1 MSSSDS
7 LVDRITEDLK
17 DAMRAKDKIR
27 LRTLRSLRSALQ
39 NKEIEQRKSGAETVL
54 SQQDELTVLRT
65 QVSQRQDS
73 IEQYEDAGR
82 EDLVHREQEELKVLQ
97 EYMPD
102 QVGDEELR
110 ARLQDIINEV
120 GATSMADM
128 GPVMGT
134 AMEELR
140 GRVDG
145 GRVQQMVKEL
155 LSGEGSSEE

>member
-7 LVDRITEDLK
+7 LVDRISDDLK
-17 DAMRAKDKIR
+17 DAMRSKDKIR

-39 NKEIEQRKSGAETVL
+39 NKEIEQRQEGTETVL
-54 SQQDELTVLRT
+54 SEQDELTVLRK
-65 QVSQRQDS
+65 QVNQRKDS

-82 EDLVHREQEELKVLQ
+82 DDLVHREQEELKVLQ

-102 QVGDEELR
+102 QMSDAELR
-110 ARLQDIINEV
+110 THLEEIIEDLEV
-120 GATSMADM
+120 SSMADM
-128 GPVMGT
+128 GPVMGR

-145 GRVQQMVKEL
+145 GRVQSMVKQL
-155 LSGEGSSEE
+155 LSGDGSA

>member
-1 MSSSDS
+1 MSSTDS
-7 LVDRITEDLK
+7 LVDRISEDLK
-17 DAMRAKDKIR
+17 DAMRSKDKIR

-39 NKEIEQRKSGAETVL
+39 NKEIEQRKEGAETVL
-54 SQQDELTVLRT
+54 SEQDELTVLRK
-65 QVSQRQDS
+65 QVNQRKES

-102 QVGDEELR
+102 QLTDEDLR
-110 ARLQDIINEV
+110 SQLEAIIDDL
-120 GATSMADM
+120 GASSMADM

-134 AMEELR
+134 AMEKLR

-145 GRVQQMVKEL
+145 SRVQAMVKDL
-155 LSGEGSSEE
+155 LSEDPSS

>member
-7 LVDRITEDLK
+7 LVDRISEDLK

-39 NKEIEQRKSGAETVL
+39 NKEIEQRKEDVETIL
-54 SQQDELTVLRT
+54 SEQDELAVLRK
-65 QVSQRQDS
+65 QVNQREDS

-82 EDLVHREQEELKVLQ
+82 KDLVRREREELTVLR
-97 EYMPD
+97 EYMPE
-102 QVGDEELR
+102 QLSDEDLR
-110 ARLQDIINEV
+110 NRLEAIVEEV
-120 GATSMADM
+120 GASSMADM
-128 GPVMGT
+128 GPVMGK

-145 GRVQQMVKEL
+145 SRVQAVVQQL
-155 LSGEGSSEE
+155 LAGDESG